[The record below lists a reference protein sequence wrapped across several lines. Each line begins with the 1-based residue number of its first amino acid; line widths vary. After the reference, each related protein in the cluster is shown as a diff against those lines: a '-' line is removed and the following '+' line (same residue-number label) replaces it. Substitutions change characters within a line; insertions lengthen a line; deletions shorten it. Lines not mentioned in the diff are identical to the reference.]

1 MSTRDSVDDLS
12 GLIESRLTF
21 QPLALLVWGCR
32 FTMSYV
38 NPHLVT
44 AFIREHALRGPEKIP
59 RDGDYDEGL
68 LNRAQ
73 TVSDLDDTRL
83 CPNFRV

>member
-1 MSTRDSVDDLS
+1 MQTIDLS